1 MKRTLPGAAAA
12 VPALPLGPSAGQMPQ
27 IGFGTWG
34 LQPQEVS
41 TAIRAAVAAG
51 YRSFDCAPVYQ
62 NERQVGETLSALI
75 AEGVVTRSELFI
87 TSKVPPADACS
98 QHRTERALRQSL
110 HDLRTGYVDLY
121 LIHWPFCVRSPEP
134 GRPRPWPLPLEDQL
148 GYSAEQLREEWR
160 TIEALVATR
169 AVRHAGLANIG
180 ERRLAKF
187 LASPDLAVRPAVV
200 ELHPYNQMRALRALC
215 ASHGIAVTAYS
226 SLGSPARPAKYQ
238 VQADAHPLLLADP
251 AITQVA
257 TAHGASAAAVA
268 LGWAMRRGVALI
280 PKSAHRER
288 IASNLAGTLAL
299 APSLSPG
306 DLAAIDALERGHHY
320 LAAGWRGYAWKRGQ
334 SLQELLDDAP
344 PPLPPVGLGAALL
357 LLACCC
363 ALVVC
368 KARRHAVSRD
378 AAHEVVRRLSFG
390 GMPPI

>member
-1 MKRTLPGAAAA
+1 MKPAA

-87 TSKVPPADACS
+87 TSKVPPADACDR
-98 QHRTERALRQSL
+98 HRTERALRQSL

-134 GRPRPWPLPLEDQL
+134 GRPRPWPPPLEDQL

-169 AVRHAGLANIG
+169 AVHRAGLANIG

-187 LASPDLAVRPAVV
+187 LASPDLAVRPAVVQV

-288 IASNLAGTLAL
+288 ITSNLAGTLAL

-368 KARRHAVSRD
+368 KARRHAVPRD

>member
-12 VPALPLGPSAGQMPQ
+12 VPALPLGPSADQMPQ

-98 QHRTERALRQSL
+98 RHRTERALRQSL

-200 ELHPYNQMRALRALC
+200 QVELHPYNQMRALRALC
-215 ASHGIAVTAYS
+215 ASH
-226 SLGSPARPAKYQ
+226 GSPARPAKYQ

-288 IASNLAGTLAL
+288 IASNFAGTLAL

>member
-12 VPALPLGPSAGQMPQ
+12 VPALPLGPSADQMPQ

-98 QHRTERALRQSL
+98 RHRTERALRQSL

-200 ELHPYNQMRALRALC
+200 QA
-215 ASHGIAVTAYS
+215 ASKREG
-226 SLGSPARPAKYQ
+226 PQFR
-238 VQADAHPLLLADP
+238 
-251 AITQVA
+251 
-257 TAHGASAAAVA
+257 
-268 LGWAMRRGVALI
+268 
-280 PKSAHRER
+280 HR
-288 IASNLAGTLAL
+288 
-299 APSLSPG
+299 
-306 DLAAIDALERGHHY
+306 
-320 LAAGWRGYAWKRGQ
+320 
-334 SLQELLDDAP
+334 
-344 PPLPPVGLGAALL
+344 
-357 LLACCC
+357 
-363 ALVVC
+363 
-368 KARRHAVSRD
+368 RRHR
-378 AAHEVVRRLSFG
+378 HHRRRRRRRRLRPHPSH
-390 GMPPI
+390 PPSPSPSPRPCRWSCTRTTR